1 MTTLTRRVS
10 ALGVGLISLALAA
23 PVPVRAQTPA
33 PAPTPPAPTTPVPT
47 APAPV
52 VRPITLA
59 EALTLAAQNN
69 LGLRV
74 AAYESQVARSQLAQA
89 EAFRRG
95 LLTGNAQYT
104 RVNER
109 PPTTITVPNPPG
121 PPLSVTIPAPDPN
134 LWSLGVTYQ
143 LPLYTG
149 GRSDAQIA
157 LARAN
162 LRGAE
167 SALERIKQQ
176 LVLDVRQAYYGLL
189 LAQAGIGVSQ
199 RAVASAEENLRVAR
213 ARVQAGASPRFD
225 EVQAEVSLANARQ
238 ALVRARASEALAIQG
253 VDALLALPLD
263 TALQP
268 RETMTVVALRGDLPA
283 LIRRALETRP
293 ELAEH
298 MARVAAAQ
306 AAVEI
311 ARAGARPL
319 IVLNAGPTY
328 GTSSGGSFTGGS
340 TAALTWSVTLSGTI
354 TLSDGNLT
362 AERIR
367 EAQLRVEQLR
377 ATEAQIRQ
385 VIELDVRRAV
395 INYAS
400 AVEEVV
406 AADKSVEQ
414 GQEQLRIA
422 NVRFQAGVSTN
433 LEVVTA
439 QSLLSQAELSRVQ
452 AIYSVNVARAQL
464 ERAVG
469 AAVE

>member
-1 MTTLTRRVS
+1 MTTLTRRAYTLV
-10 ALGVGLISLALAA
+10 VGLLVVAMLARPSA
-23 PVPVRAQTPA
+23 AQTPA
-33 PAPTPPAPTTPVPT
+33 VPAA
-47 APAPV
+47 
-52 VRPITLA
+52 RPITLA

-74 AAYESQVARSQLAQA
+74 AAYETQVARSQLAQA

-109 PPTTITVPNPPG
+109 PATTITVPNPPG
-121 PPLSVTIPAPDPN
+121 PPLSVTLAPPEAN
-134 LWSLGVTYQ
+134 LWSIGVTYQ

-149 GRSDAQIA
+149 GRNEAQIA
-157 LARAN
+157 LAKAN

-167 SALERIKQQ
+167 STLERIKQQ
-176 LVLDVRQAYYGLL
+176 LVLDVRQAYYTML

-238 ALVRARASEALAIQG
+238 GLVRARSSAALATQAL
-253 VDALLALPLD
+253 DALLALPLD
-263 TALQP
+263 TVLQP
-268 RETMTVVALRGDLPA
+268 RETMAVVALRGEVPA

-298 MARVAAAQ
+298 AARIEAAQ

-311 ARAGARPL
+311 ARAGTRPL
-319 IVLNAGPTY
+319 LVLNAGSSY
-328 GTSSGGSFTGGS
+328 GNSTTTSVTGGS
-340 TAALTWSVTLSGTI
+340 TAGLTWSVTLSGTI

-367 EAQLRVEQLR
+367 EAQLRVEQLK

-385 VIELDVRRAV
+385 GIELDVRRAV

-400 AVEEVV
+400 AVEEVAV
-406 AADKSVEQ
+406 ADKAVEQ
-414 GQEQLRIA
+414 GHEQLRIA

-439 QSLLSQAELSRVQ
+439 QAALSQAELSRVQ
-452 AIYSVNVARAQL
+452 AVYNVNVARAQL
-464 ERAVG
+464 DRAVG
-469 AAVE
+469 GSAE

>member
-1 MTTLTRRVS
+1 MRTVTRRAL
-10 ALGVGLISLALAA
+10 ALGVGLISLALAMPLPA
-23 PVPVRAQTPA
+23 RAQA
-33 PAPTPPAPTTPVPT
+33 T
-47 APAPV
+47 APAPAG
-52 VRPITLA
+52 RPITLA

-69 LGLRV
+69 LALRV
-74 AAYESQVARSQLAQA
+74 AAFETQVARSQLAQA

-104 RVNER
+104 RVNDR
-109 PPTTITVPNPPG
+109 PATTITIPNPPN
-121 PPLSVTIPAPDPN
+121 PPLSVTLPAPDPN
-134 LWSLGVTYQ
+134 AWSIGVAYQ
-143 LPLYTG
+143 LPLYSG
-149 GRSDAQIA
+149 GRSEAQIA
-157 LARAN
+157 LAKAN

-167 SALERIKQQ
+167 ATLERQKQQ
-176 LVLDVRQAYYGLL
+176 LVLDVRQAYYGML

-225 EVQAEVSLANARQ
+225 EVQAEVSLATARQ
-238 ALVRARASEALAIQG
+238 GLVRARSSAALAVQA

-268 RETMTVVALRGDLPA
+268 RETMTVAALRSELPA
-283 LIRRALETRP
+283 LVRRALETRP
-293 ELAEH
+293 ELVEH
-298 MARVAAAQ
+298 AARVEAAL

-311 ARAGARPL
+311 ARAGTRPL
-319 IVLNAGPTY
+319 IVLNAGPSF
-328 GTSSGGSFTGGS
+328 GTSSGTSLVGGS
-340 TAALTWSVTLSGTI
+340 TAALSWSVTLSGTI

-367 EAQLRVEQLR
+367 EAQLRAEQLK

-385 VIELDVRRAV
+385 AIELDVRRAV

-400 AVEEVV
+400 AVEEVAV
-406 AADKSVEQ
+406 ADKGVEQ
-414 GQEQLRIA
+414 GEEQLRIA

-439 QSLLSQAELSRVQ
+439 QAALSQAELSRVQ
-452 AIYSVNVARAQL
+452 AIYNVNVARAQL

>member
-1 MTTLTRRVS
+1 MTTSTRRVH
-10 ALGVGLISLALAA
+10 ALGIGLISLALAA
-23 PVPVRAQTPA
+23 PLPVRAQTPA
-33 PAPTPPAPTTPVPT
+33 PTPPA
-47 APAPV
+47 
-52 VRPITLA
+52 VRSIVLA

-74 AAYESQVARSQLAQA
+74 AAYETQVALSQLAQA

-109 PPTTITVPNPPG
+109 PSTTITVPNPPG
-121 PPLSVTIPAPDPN
+121 PPLSVTLGAPAAN

-149 GRSDAQIA
+149 GRGDAVIT
-157 LARAN
+157 LAKAN

-167 SALERIKQQ
+167 ATLERIKAQ
-176 LVLDVRQAYYGLL
+176 LVLDVRQTYYTVL

-199 RAVASAEENLRVAR
+199 RAVTSADENLRVAR

-225 EVQAEVSLANARQ
+225 EVQAEVSLASARLG
-238 ALVRARASEALAIQG
+238 LVRARGSAALAVQAL
-253 VDALLALPLD
+253 DALLALPLD

-268 RETMTVVALRGDLPA
+268 RETLVVVALRGELPA
-283 LIRRALETRP
+283 LIRRAVEGRP
-293 ELAEH
+293 ELVEH
-298 MARVAAAQ
+298 AARVDAAQ
-306 AAVEI
+306 AAVEV
-311 ARAGARPL
+311 ARAGTRPL

-328 GTSSGGSFTGGS
+328 GNASGTSLTGAS
-340 TAALTWSVTLSGTI
+340 TASLSWSIVLSGTI

-367 EAQLRVEQLR
+367 EAQLRLEQLK
-377 ATEAQIRQ
+377 AGEAQIRQ
-385 VIELDVRRAV
+385 GIELDVRRAV
-395 INYAS
+395 INYGS
-400 AVEEVV
+400 AVEEVGV
-406 AADKSVEQ
+406 ADKGVEQ

-422 NVRFQAGVSTN
+422 GVRFQAGVSTN

-439 QSLLSQAELSRVQ
+439 QAALSQAELSRVQ
-452 AIYSVNVARAQL
+452 AIYNVNVARAQL

-469 AAVE
+469 GAVE